1 MCKSPIYGPLQS
13 AYRAFHSTETAMIR
27 VVNDL
32 LVNVDSGSP
41 SLLLSLDV
49 SAAFDTLNHERLL
62 QRAEDLFGFTDN
74 TNLWLASY
82 LTDRSSFVS
91 MGTCKSNTVFH
102 TTGVP
107 QGSVLGPLLFSIF
120 TSPIGS
126 LISSF
131 CIVHHQYADDTQ
143 LYTSLNTS
151 TGHSILELSAC
162 ANAVTRWHL
171 ENGLL
176 LNPSKSEALIT
187 GSKHQVK
194 SFDSSAGLKVAGS
207 VVPFVD
213 NIKLLGVTIDKNLS
227 FDNHISDVVR
237 SCNYHIRSLRH
248 IRHLIDRDT
257 AVTLAC
263 SIVASRLDYCNSL
276 LYGVTDA
283 NIVKLQRVQN
293 SLARTVCD
301 LPYGASTTGLLREL
315 HWLPIKQ
322 RITYKIASI
331 TYRTCHS
338 SQPVYLRDLLINYQ
352 PARTLR
358 SSNSHL
364 LVVPN
369 RVKTVTSSR
378 AFSVAAPTI
387 WNHLPD
393 TCKTADSFNVFKR
406 RLKCHLFD
414 AAFVN

>member
-1 MCKSPIYGPLQS
+1 M
-13 AYRAFHSTETAMIR
+13 
-27 VVNDL
+27 
-32 LVNVDSGSP
+32 
-41 SLLLSLDV
+41 
-49 SAAFDTLNHERLL
+49 
-62 QRAEDLFGFTDN
+62 
-74 TNLWLASY
+74 
-82 LTDRSSFVS
+82 
-91 MGTCKSNTVFH
+91 
-102 TTGVP
+102 
-107 QGSVLGPLLFSIF
+107 
-120 TSPIGS
+120 
-126 LISSF
+126 
-131 CIVHHQYADDTQ
+131 
-143 LYTSLNTS
+143 
-151 TGHSILELSAC
+151 
-162 ANAVTRWHL
+162 
-171 ENGLL
+171 
-176 LNPSKSEALIT
+176 
-187 GSKHQVK
+187 
-194 SFDSSAGLKVAGS
+194 
-207 VVPFVD
+207 
-213 NIKLLGVTIDKNLS
+213 
-227 FDNHISDVVR
+227 
-237 SCNYHIRSLRH
+237 
-248 IRHLIDRDT
+248 
-257 AVTLAC
+257 
-263 SIVASRLDYCNSL
+263 
-276 LYGVTDA
+276 
-283 NIVKLQRVQN
+283 QN
-293 SLARTVCD
+293 SLARTVFD